1 MDCADAAAL
10 ATFWTRAVGYVD
22 GSPTLAADR
31 GFAWLHDPRGTGPH
45 LCLLEVPEPKTV
57 KNRMHLDLA
66 VSGEGS
72 PDEQRQRVTREAER
86 LRALGASVLT
96 EYDGNHVTMADPEG
110 NEFDV
115 C

>member
-1 MDCADAAAL
+1 M
-10 ATFWTRAVGYVD
+10 
-22 GSPTLAADR
+22 AADR

-72 PDEQRQRVTREAER
+72 PDEQRQRVTREVER

-96 EYDGNHVTMADPEG
+96 KYDGHHVTMADPEG

>member
-1 MDCADAAAL
+1 M
-10 ATFWTRAVGYVD
+10 
-22 GSPTLAADR
+22 AADR

-72 PDEQRQRVTREAER
+72 PDE
-86 LRALGASVLT
+86 
-96 EYDGNHVTMADPEG
+96 
-110 NEFDV
+110 
-115 C
+115 